1 MAYEDVEI
9 GLNTRRTFYLD
20 LKNPFQEQ
28 YILKTF
34 QEANTYES
42 FKYKRMKLMSN
53 HKNGNV

>member
-9 GLNTRRTFYLD
+9 GLNTRRTFSLD
-20 LKNPFQEQ
+20 LKNP
-28 YILKTF
+28 F